1 MELAKPNDSRSIPD
15 LIFDL
20 KRQTTQLLRDEMRL
34 AKAELVEKVQRIQN
48 GGKLI
53 AIGGVLAF
61 VGLLTLV
68 AGIVAALALAVGS
81 VWLSCLIVGLVLLVV
96 GGLVLLSG
104 RRWLQ
109 QLAFHE
115 TTSSLKQDV
124 ELFDKHMGRRDSD
137 IPRFDEGQAPV
148 T

>member
-34 AKAELVEKVQRIQN
+34 AKAELVEKAQRVRN
-48 GGKLI
+48 GAKLI

-61 VGLLTLV
+61 VGLLALV
-68 AGIVAALALAVGS
+68 AGIVAVLALAVGS
-81 VWLSCLIVGLVLLVV
+81 VWLSCLIVGVILLMV

-109 QLAFHE
+109 QLAFNE
-115 TTSSLKQDV
+115 TASSLKQDV

-137 IPRFDEGQAPV
+137 LAPFDEGHSPIP
-148 T
+148 